1 MRALIRYLNTIHL
14 FFSYYKFMTC
24 FFINIIKSG
33 RQFLKFM
40 IMTIQLKM
48 LIKTAKHKYLVN
60 SIIVKKL
67 S

>member
-1 MRALIRYLNTIHL
+1 MEHEQHLKNVFFFMRALIRYLNTIHL

-40 IMTIQLKM
+40 IMTI
-48 LIKTAKHKYLVN
+48 
-60 SIIVKKL
+60 
-67 S
+67 